1 MNKLQSV
8 LLGLLH
14 DKALLKQEVIGVAIE
29 KFNLFK
35 QVMSTEVLSLAS
47 GLKDRRIRMQFTDKG
62 TNECQVLVGSDA
74 LIFHLHTNV
83 FALPSDHPFWKV
95 KYLKEDYSRGYF
107 GVIYV
112 YNFLAKSILQHH
124 NGDGGDLLARIF
136 INKDGFFFIEGVQ
149 LAAEKFPKL
158 GRVKLGERQLEEI
171 FHLLSI
177 SAVNFDLLVPPY
189 ETVSSIN
196 VMQLQEIS
204 SNLGMH
210 TAKKLGFEIPNH
222 TNLNTIEDD
231 FE

>member
-1 MNKLQSV
+1 M
-8 LLGLLH
+8 
-14 DKALLKQEVIGVAIE
+14 
-29 KFNLFK
+29 
-35 QVMSTEVLSLAS
+35 
-47 GLKDRRIRMQFTDKG
+47 
-62 TNECQVLVGSDA
+62 
-74 LIFHLHTNV
+74 
-83 FALPSDHPFWKV
+83 
-95 KYLKEDYSRGYF
+95 
-107 GVIYV
+107 
-112 YNFLAKSILQHH
+112 
-124 NGDGGDLLARIF
+124 
-136 INKDGFFFIEGVQ
+136 
-149 LAAEKFPKL
+149 
-158 GRVKLGERQLEEI
+158 GRVKLGEKQLEEI